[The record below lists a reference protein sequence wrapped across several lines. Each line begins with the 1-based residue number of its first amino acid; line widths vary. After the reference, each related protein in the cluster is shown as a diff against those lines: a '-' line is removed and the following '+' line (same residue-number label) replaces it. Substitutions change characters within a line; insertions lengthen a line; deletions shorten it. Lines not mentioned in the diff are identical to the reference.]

1 MANVPHLCDESFG
14 GNLSG
19 VAISYS
25 YVGLEQLCAMKER
38 KFKRGLQRRIELIT
52 NILNIWGNHYDYRE
66 IIPKFRRNKPE
77 NDLET
82 AQIVTQLAGLLSTET
97 RMQMLPSVDNVQRSW
112 TGWKRNKRRIR
123 KGLEPMRILP
133 KPFRSRRR

>member
-1 MANVPHLCDESFG
+1 
-14 GNLSG
+14 
-19 VAISYS
+19 
-25 YVGLEQLCAMKER
+25 MKER

-97 RMQMLPSVDNVQRSW
+97 RMQMLPWVDNVQEELDRLEEEQKKDTEEFGVYENLSRAFSEQETI
-112 TGWKRNKRRIR
+112 TGTEADTI
-123 KGLEPMRILP
+123 EPAGTE
-133 KPFRSRRR
+133 